1 MIPAQRRSTGSEK
14 NRKKMQ
20 GHCPARWV
28 ACVCVSMET
37 KNTFTF
43 TFPLNPSTI
52 TDAMWAKRLQSRKE
66 IRDGDLFKH
75 LPAGVRERIAS
86 DQPTPLDLQNLQW
99 VADRLSVH
107 PVKRLQAELE
117 FWFSTPTKDSYEFEE
132 EREYDLLQKA
142 WVKKALDLL
151 DAGDVQGA
159 FQVVYDHDRDQ
170 FPAPDGL
177 NLSKEMWADVEIKA
191 SRSA

>member
-1 MIPAQRRSTGSEK
+1 MG
-14 NRKKMQ
+14 
-20 GHCPARWV
+20 
-28 ACVCVSMET
+28 MET

-43 TFPLNPSTI
+43 TFPLNPSTV
-52 TDAMWAKRLQSRKE
+52 TDAMWAKRLQIRKE

-75 LPAGVRERIAS
+75 LPAGVRERIDS

-107 PVKRLQAELE
+107 PAKRLQEELE
-117 FWFSTPTKDSYEFEE
+117 FWLPEDDYDFDEE
-132 EREYDLLQKA
+132 WEYDLLQRA

-151 DAGDVQGA
+151 HAGDVQGA

-170 FPAPDGL
+170 FPCPDGL